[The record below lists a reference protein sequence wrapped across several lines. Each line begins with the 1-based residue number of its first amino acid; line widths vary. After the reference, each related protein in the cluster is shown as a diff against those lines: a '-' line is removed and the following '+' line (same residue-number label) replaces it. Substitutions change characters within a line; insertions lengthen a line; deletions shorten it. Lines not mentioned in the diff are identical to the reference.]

1 MTKTKTN
8 ISQPNT
14 GYLLST
20 ECENIHGKLSFFFPF
35 CFFSKYETHFNV
47 YNMRIYNE
55 QKHTG
60 DLFPFSNNRRWKQ
73 VFDTSALQSE
83 EQSQEVKTA
92 SISSKT
98 VISVSKWIVIKL
110 SDNKKIYCNLYSETL
125 FTCKYYYKSND
136 KKCLL
141 LFWHVYCRALEYSRM
156 DYCERCGF
164 VMSINEQLHPI
175 TEYNRFRITYQ
186 IVV

>member
-110 SDNKKIYCNLYSETL
+110 SDNKKIYCNLYSE
-125 FTCKYYYKSND
+125 KSNY
-136 KKCLL
+136 KKSVL

>member
-110 SDNKKIYCNLYSETL
+110 SDNKKIYCNLYSEK
-125 FTCKYYYKSND
+125 CND
-136 KKCLL
+136 KKCVL

-175 TEYNRFRITYQ
+175 NEYNRFRITYQ